1 MSNRENLIN
10 LIRESVDGC
19 ARNWAEQ
26 IADYLMEHGTYVP
39 NKHPIDIINEP
50 RLTDPRFLN
59 GWYEPK
65 SREEEREIMYTKYP
79 NVIDVYQRLG
89 TFENLYEDGML
100 MQFKPIDTDSGDSAF

>member
-1 MSNRENLIN
+1 MADKEILVTFIQKA
-10 LIRESVDGC
+10 VDGC
-19 ARNWAEQ
+19 AKNWAEQ

-39 NKHPIDIINEP
+39 DKHPIDIIDEP

-89 TFENLYEDGML
+89 TYENLYEDGML
-100 MQFKPIDTDSGDSAF
+100 MQFRPIDIDSGENTF